1 MDKSLGLPL
10 SIFLVSL
17 AVAMMI
23 IAFGISSL
31 QSLLHDSCA
40 GEGHASAH

>member
-1 MDKSLGLPL
+1 
-10 SIFLVSL
+10 VSL
-17 AVAMMI
+17 AVAMMMI